1 MCVIL
6 CVLFV
11 TKAIYLVG
19 MGTGYLPSQ
28 EAKYHVPVGVHHIA
42 FEFVMHFATEFVP
55 CALLTYFTRKQEEK
69 SLDRLKF
76 TPIAASISG
85 TYRSLRTHTRKAS
98 SPAQAFYTRD
108 DSSENPIARSH
119 EKALTGYQ
127 YQVCGRMQE
136 QRAPHSEFYVQASS
150 DSRRAIPGYI

>member
-1 MCVIL
+1 
-6 CVLFV
+6 
-11 TKAIYLVG
+11 

-119 EKALTGYQ
+119 EKAFTGYQ